1 MSAVETLRTAW
12 LLLRPRM
19 SRLLLAVLF
28 GAASLGSAL
37 ALAGLSAWLITRAW
51 QMPPVLDLSIAVVA
65 VRALGISRAVFG
77 YCQRL
82 ASHDTALR
90 AAASMR
96 ERLYDRLALGPVD
109 RAMRLR
115 SGELVTRLGSDV
127 DELSD
132 LLVRA
137 VLPIAVAGALGV
149 AAVVAVALISL
160 PVAALLAV
168 CLAAAGIA
176 APWLAG
182 RAVVSS
188 ERTAARHRD
197 ARDNAAMTALEHADQ
212 LRVGGRLAEV
222 VADVAARQTEW
233 GRVED
238 TAARPAA
245 LAAATQTLAIGAAVA
260 GAALAGISLSAL
272 SAPTTVAVLM
282 LLPLSAF
289 EATGS
294 LPAAAVT
301 LVRARLAAQRVTDL
315 VSGPGVTT
323 TCDSGRSPAPAGARL
338 ETRCLV
344 TGFAQPTEVGPL
356 DLDLPAGARLA
367 VVGPSGAGKTAFLMT
382 LAGLL
387 EPRDGVVTLGGTS
400 IAALGEDE
408 LRSSVTYFAED
419 AHIFATTVGDN
430 LRVARG
436 DATDAEIIDALEHVG
451 LAEWSQALPDG
462 LSTILVGGAEAL
474 SAGQRRRLLLAR
486 AVIASG
492 PIVLLDEPTEN
503 LDAGDSDSFL
513 RALLA
518 ADGVLFDA
526 SRTVV
531 VATHHL
537 PDDLGC
543 ERLEIAVDGRKNPQ
557 LSTFG
562 PSTECHRL
570 PV

>member
-1 MSAVETLRTAW
+1 MSAVENLRRVW
-12 LLLRPRM
+12 PLLRPRV
-19 SRLLLAVLF
+19 SRLLLAVAL
-28 GAASLGSAL
+28 GVASLGSAL

-51 QMPPVLDLSIAVVA
+51 QMPPVLDLSIVVVS
-65 VRALGISRAVFG
+65 VRALGISRAVLG

-82 ASHDTALR
+82 ASHDTALH
-90 AAASMR
+90 AAGSLR
-96 ERLYDRLALGPVD
+96 QRLYDRLACGPVD
-109 RAMRLR
+109 SAMRLR
-115 SGELVTRLGSDV
+115 SGQLVTRLGSDV

-137 VLPIAVAGALGV
+137 VLPIAVAGVLGV
-149 AAVVAVALISL
+149 AAVAVVAVMSPATA
-160 PVAALLAV
+160 VLLAA

-188 ERTAARHRD
+188 ERAAAAHRQ
-197 ARDNAAMTALEHADQ
+197 ARDVAVMTALDHADR
-212 LRVGGRLAEV
+212 LRVGGRLPDV
-222 VADVAARQTEW
+222 VAEVAARQTEW

-238 TAARPAA
+238 VAARPAA
-245 LAAATQTLAIGAAVA
+245 LAAATQTLAIGVVVVGAAVA
-260 GAALAGISLSAL
+260 AIGMSTAA
-272 SAPTTVAVLM
+272 APTTMAVLM

-289 EATGS
+289 EATAS

-301 LVRARLAAQRVTDL
+301 LIRARLAAQRLTEL
-315 VSGPGVTT
+315 VSEPGE
-323 TCDSGRSPAPAGARL
+323 PATRDGGQPSAPTGSRL
-338 ETRCLV
+338 ETRCLT
-344 TGFAQPTEVGPL
+344 TGYAHSTEAGPIDVVLPT
-356 DLDLPAGARLA
+356 GARLA
-367 VVGPSGAGKTAFLMT
+367 VVGPSGAGKSAFLMT

-387 EPRDGVVTLGGTS
+387 EPRDGVVTIGGAS
-400 IAALGEDE
+400 VAALSEDE
-408 LRSSVTYFAED
+408 LRSRVTYFAED
-419 AHIFATTVGDN
+419 AHVFGTTVGDN

-436 DATDAEIIDALEHVG
+436 GATDDDLVKALERVG
-451 LAEWSQALPDG
+451 LEEWTSALPDG
-462 LSTILVGGAEAL
+462 LATILVGGAEAL

-486 AVIASG
+486 ALLSVA

-503 LDAGDSDSFL
+503 LDADDADAFL

-518 ADGVLFDA
+518 EDGGLFDA

-537 PDDLGC
+537 PDDVGC
-543 ERLEIAVDGRKNPQ
+543 PRLDIGSHCRKNIR

-562 PSTECHRL
+562 PSAARVGL

>member
-1 MSAVETLRTAW
+1 MSAIETLRTAW
-12 LLLRPRM
+12 VLLRPRM
-19 SRLLLAVLF
+19 SRLGLAIVL
-28 GAASLGSAL
+28 GVGSLGSAL

-90 AAASMR
+90 AAGSMR
-96 ERLYDRLALGPVD
+96 ERLYGRLALGSID
-109 RAMRLR
+109 RAMRFR
-115 SGELVTRLGSDV
+115 SGELVTRLGGDV

-137 VLPIAVAGALGV
+137 VLPIAVAAVLGV
-149 AAVVAVALISL
+149 ASVAAVALVSL
-160 PVAALLAV
+160 PVAALLAA
-168 CLAAAGIA
+168 CLAVAGIA

-188 ERTAARHRD
+188 ERTAAEHRE
-197 ARDNAAMTALEHADQ
+197 ARDSAAMTALDHADQ
-212 LRVGGRLAEV
+212 LRVGARLPSV
-222 VADVAARQTEW
+222 LADVSARQTEW
-233 GRVED
+233 GCVED
-238 TAARPAA
+238 SAAHPAA
-245 LAAATQTLAIGAAVA
+245 LAAATQTLSIGAAVV
-260 GAALAGISLSAL
+260 GAALAGITLSG
-272 SAPTTVAVLM
+272 SVAPTTVAVLM

-289 EATGS
+289 EAIGA

-301 LVRARLAAQRVTDL
+301 LVRARLAALRLTEL
-315 VSGPGVTT
+315 ISGADQTIAG
-323 TCDSGRSPAPAGARL
+323 DSGQPPTPAGSRL

-344 TGFAQPTEVGPL
+344 AGFAPEAEIGPL
-356 DLDLPAGARLA
+356 SINVPAGARLA
-367 VVGPSGAGKTAFLMT
+367 VVGPSGAGKTALLMT

-387 EPRDGVVTLGGTS
+387 KPRGGAVTLGGACMT
-400 IAALGEDE
+400 ALGEDE
-408 LRSSVTYFAED
+408 MRSHVTYFAED

-436 DATDAEIIDALEHVG
+436 DATDAELLDALGRVG
-451 LAEWSQALPDG
+451 LADWVWALPKG
-462 LSTILVGGAEAL
+462 LATILVGGAEAL

-486 AVIASG
+486 AVIASS

-503 LDAGDSDSFL
+503 LDADDSDLFL

-518 ADGVLFDA
+518 ADGGLFAA

-531 VATHHL
+531 VATHLL
-537 PDDLGC
+537 PADLACG
-543 ERLEIAVDGRKNPQ
+543 RLEIAGDGRKNSQ

-562 PSTECHRL
+562 PSRDRDRL